1 MVPIIFCVI
10 IGAMGLF
17 VVINPKA
24 ATKKANRENE
34 AAVKKVRKLG
44 CFQHYFLFYRLWD
57 LIGNGLNDVG
67 KRSQM
72 YPVWATDKGGLV

>member
-44 CFQHYFLFYRLWD
+44 FFILSSVGFYW
-57 LIGNGLNDVG
+57 
-67 KRSQM
+67 
-72 YPVWATDKGGLV
+72 